1 MSADKTRRA
10 YPHSSAFIGGQWF
23 SSNVLSQ
30 RAAPSAPGRL
40 MHGGH
45 LNDVEHCA
53 LRIGDR
59 REPPHIRDIHGS
71 HANLAAELPGAGGA
85 FVAIRHRDVDHP
97 VRRDTL
103 PLAALHGQSPT
114 TARGTVPPPWV

>member
-10 YPHSSAFIGGQWF
+10 YPRSSALIGCPWF

-59 REPPHIRDIHGS
+59 RQPSHIRVIYGS

-103 PLAALHGQSPT
+103 PLLAPIGRAACTG
-114 TARGTVPPPWV
+114 RG